1 MKRIILALT
10 LVSTSVLGLKP
21 AAAQDYYYQ
30 GGYPVQYQYPAQ
42 QQDNQV
48 LKKVLIG
55 GALLGAGF
63 LAGRLTAPRPN
74 YGYGNYPPP
83 VVKPYPTNYGHPH
96 HAHHGGH
103 HHGRHY
109 PVNYRGR

>member
-21 AAAQDYYYQ
+21 AAAQDYYQ

-63 LAGRLTAPRPN
+63 LAGRLTAPKPN
-74 YGYGNYPPP
+74 YGYGSYPPP

-103 HHGRHY
+103 SRSY
-109 PVNYRGR
+109 PVHYRGR